1 MRRKIEK
8 IEKKIAREL
17 INESNVILSTNSSS
31 DLEILRGI
39 EFDVAGIDEATQ
51 STIPSILIPISKA
64 KIFILAGDHKQLPP
78 TILSE
83 KAKPLSE
90 TFFEKLISKFPY
102 KSVLLNVQYRMNE
115 TLMKFPNKEFYQGK
129 LKTDYSVKNITLK
142 DFRIKNLKR
151 GSFGKKY

>member
-115 TLMKFPNKEFYQGK
+115 TLMKFPK
-129 LKTDYSVKNITLK
+129 
-142 DFRIKNLKR
+142 
-151 GSFGKKY
+151 